1 MTFVDLL
8 FFVLLIAITAA
19 GFFKGTIRLII
30 AVITFYASIVLA
42 SLYFRFLALFFTAR
56 GTSDAI
62 ANGISFFLILFLCF
76 VILFSAGVYTFR
88 YVRISGRLDYLDRLL
103 GAIVGLVMAAMVAV
117 IVAIVLR
124 YTFIHND
131 PAATA
136 SFPLTR
142 AFQGSVRR
150 SSLLPLLI
158 DYILPRLYVILGP
171 FLPDAARPFFQPG
184 R

>member
-8 FFVLLIAITAA
+8 LLVLLIAITAT

-30 AVITFYASIVLA
+30 ALITFYASIVLA
-42 SLYFRFLALFFTAR
+42 SLYFRFLAVFFTAR
-56 GTSDAI
+56 GTSEAV

-76 VILFSAGVYTFR
+76 LILVSAGVYTFR

-103 GAIVGLVMAAMVAV
+103 GAILGLLMAAMVAA
-117 IVAIVLR
+117 IVAIIFR
-124 YTFIHND
+124 YTFILND

-142 AFQGSVRR
+142 AFQNSVRR
-150 SSLLPLLI
+150 SALLPLMI
-158 DYILPRLYVILGP
+158 DYILPRLYMVLGP
-171 FLPDAARPFFQPG
+171 FLPDAAQPFFQPG